1 MKESALRLVLDFTK
15 KYRKP
20 VAAGT
25 VSLLLMIAM
34 NIPQPF
40 ITRYLIDR
48 VLVKGGSLN
57 IFIYTVIFFFAVV
70 LLRTLFLLIHRK
82 SFGIFQEKVVFDL
95 QVRLF
100 KKFQYAPAST
110 TAGWKQG
117 YITSRIIQDVE
128 QFRSLFFP
136 SLLAAAKDI
145 LTLVFGL
152 ACLFYLNIPLA
163 LITLA
168 FYPLFLCV
176 TMRKNKNIHK
186 INARYSEASGETMGI
201 LTESIRLIGCF
212 KNLSKDAANVIRFYR
227 SRKKLY
233 LAGKERI
240 NVHLDSTIVLGLILS
255 LIPVVIF
262 TAGGYLVIKE
272 RMTLGTLVAFNSFTG
287 YVFNPSRSLV
297 HFNINFQKGVV
308 AWERIRG
315 ILRLPGENNSG
326 IKINNL
332 ACVRLCDV
340 NFSYPDQVLFSN
352 IDLDLVKG
360 KTTGITGE
368 SGTGKTTLIR
378 LISGQISGGGKVLV
392 NDKELQTCSLTS
404 YREKI
409 GFVGQ
414 EPLLFHGT
422 IRDNLLIASPDCS
435 REKLDKI
442 ITQVQLDAY
451 IRTLSLGLDTVI
463 GEDSRNISTGQ
474 KQRIALARILLKEP
488 AMLILDEPATGL
500 DRENE
505 RSFIELIKSVKKD
518 KIVLIITHRK
528 IPLEICDEVY
538 CLEKGRLLQAAPFA

>member
-1 MKESALRLVLDFTK
+1 ML
-15 KYRKP
+15 
-20 VAAGT
+20 
-25 VSLLLMIAM
+25 
-34 NIPQPF
+34 
-40 ITRYLIDR
+40 
-48 VLVKGGSLN
+48 
-57 IFIYTVIFFFAVV
+57 
-70 LLRTLFLLIHRK
+70 
-82 SFGIFQEKVVFDL
+82 
-95 QVRLF
+95 
-100 KKFQYAPAST
+100 
-110 TAGWKQG
+110 
-117 YITSRIIQDVE
+117 
-128 QFRSLFFP
+128 FRS
-136 SLLAAAKDI
+136 
-145 LTLVFGL
+145 
-152 ACLFYLNIPLA
+152 
-163 LITLA
+163 
-168 FYPLFLCV
+168 
-176 TMRKNKNIHK
+176 
-186 INARYSEASGETMGI
+186 
-201 LTESIRLIGCF
+201 
-212 KNLSKDAANVIRFYR
+212 
-227 SRKKLY
+227 
-233 LAGKERI
+233 
-240 NVHLDSTIVLGLILS
+240 
-255 LIPVVIF
+255 
-262 TAGGYLVIKE
+262 
-272 RMTLGTLVAFNSFTG
+272 
-287 YVFNPSRSLV
+287 
-297 HFNINFQKGVV
+297 
-308 AWERIRG
+308 
-315 ILRLPGENNSG
+315 
-326 IKINNL
+326 
-332 ACVRLCDV
+332 
-340 NFSYPDQVLFSN
+340 